1 MRRFFQR
8 AGLVAALGTLAFPAV
23 GDTELRAQI
32 SQADQKKMPK
42 ELYRSGQ
49 PRVIQPAPKETV
61 QIDAAF
67 IIDRFAA
74 AYAAQDR
81 PRLAIFYN
89 REFSDRLS
97 QWFGVSRVAVT
108 ERRDARL
115 SGEIEKTEGNVDLKG
130 SSSGTVGV
138 GRQDRL
144 TDPRRRGL
152 DGVAGWRFENAF
164 SKPFLEAG
172 VRLIDRAA
180 VMRLTA
186 TGSTGAHDAQQIETA
201 ALTGYADILVEILFE
216 EFRSEDK
223 GERKTIFRVTAKNIK
238 TGELVT
244 QILAEPKDNETK
256 RKYIGTRDGFV
267 AVDEAPPKKN
277 GYDVAIELIQA
288 MSQAWSR

>member
-1 MRRFFQR
+1 MRHLFRG
-8 AGLVAALGTLAFPAV
+8 AGLIAVLGITAFPAV
-23 GDTELRAQI
+23 GDTEMRTQI
-32 SQADQKKMPK
+32 SQSSQNKLPQ

-61 QIDAAF
+61 QIDAAP
-67 IIDRFAA
+67 IIDRFAV
-74 AYAAQDR
+74 AYAAQNR

-97 QWFGVSRVAVT
+97 QWFGVSRVALT
-108 ERRDARL
+108 EKRDARL
-115 SGEIEKTEGNVDLKG
+115 SGELEKTEGKVDLKG
-130 SSSGTVGV
+130 SSTGTVGV

-186 TGSTGAHDAQQIETA
+186 AGSTEAHDVQQIETA

-216 EFRSEDK
+216 EFRSDDK
-223 GERKTIFRVTAKNIK
+223 GERTTIFRVTAKNVK
-238 TGELVT
+238 TGEIVT

-288 MSQAWSR
+288 MNQAWSR

>member
-1 MRRFFQR
+1 MRRLLEG
-8 AGLVAALGTLAFPAV
+8 AGLAVVAGLIAFPAM
-23 GDTELRAQI
+23 GDKEMRSQIAQS
-32 SQADQKKMPK
+32 SQTPLPQ
-42 ELYRSGQ
+42 ELYRSDQ
-49 PRVIQPAPKETV
+49 PRVIQPDV
-61 QIDAAF
+61 IQVDATP

-74 AYAAQDR
+74 AYATRNR

-108 ERRDARL
+108 ESRDDRL
-115 SGEIEKTEGNVDLKG
+115 SGEVEKTAGKVDLKG
-130 SSSGTVGV
+130 RSSGTVAV

-152 DGVAGWRFENAF
+152 EGVVGWRFETAF

-172 VRLIDRAA
+172 ARLIDRAA

-186 TGSTGAHDAQQIETA
+186 ADSTGAHGSQRIETK

-216 EFRSEDK
+216 EFTSEDT
-223 GERKTIFRVTAKNIK
+223 GVRQSIFRVTAKNVN

-256 RKYIGTRDGFV
+256 RKYVGSSYGFI
-267 AVDEAPPKKN
+267 AADEAPPRKN
-277 GYDVAIELIQA
+277 GYDVAIEMIQA
-288 MSQAWSR
+288 MNKAWSR